1 MFYPQISSVAD
12 TYGLILEYLF
22 EDTSTDW
29 AIDTSGN
36 NLHGALEGSNIHYE
50 PGRVG
55 FGLAFNGIDD
65 FINVGVHDLLHL
77 NKYTIMAWIKYNKLI
92 KKRQEIMEKAGSYWM
107 NVRMGTKAVRSGG
120 FYGGCT
126 NANWVF
132 VDSTIRVPEDT
143 WMHVASVYTGSQLK
157 IFVNGQLVRRASIS
171 GTVCVN
177 QNPLTIGAKYIPT
190 KGIAEAFFDG
200 LIDEVRIYNRPL
212 SKFEIQYLMTQ
223 P

>member
-1 MFYPQISSVAD
+1 
-12 TYGLILEYLF
+12 
-22 EDTSTDW
+22 
-29 AIDTSGN
+29 
-36 NLHGALEGSNIHYE
+36 
-50 PGRVG
+50 
-55 FGLAFNGIDD
+55 
-65 FINVGVHDLLHL
+65 
-77 NKYTIMAWIKYNKLI
+77 
-92 KKRQEIMEKAGSYWM
+92 
-107 NVRMGTKAVRSGG
+107 
-120 FYGGCT
+120 
-126 NANWVF
+126 
-132 VDSTIRVPEDT
+132 VPEDT